1 MRGSTIAKL
10 AVALMASTPALAGQ
24 GAPDPGKQAF
34 APCAACHAVTPGAKR
49 VGPSL
54 HGIVGRKVASAP
66 GFAYSPALKGKAAAA
81 WTPANLDAFLTDP
94 RAWAPGNKMMYQGIK
109 DPDKRAAI
117 IKYLATLK

>member
-1 MRGSTIAKL
+1 MRGSTIAGL
-10 AVALMASTPALAGQ
+10 GVALMVGTPALAGQ

-54 HGIVGRKVASAP
+54 HGVVGRKVASAP
-66 GFAYSPALKGKAAAA
+66 GFNYSPALKGKAAAA

-94 RAWAPGNKMMYQGIK
+94 RVWAPGNKMMYQGIK
-109 DPDKRAAI
+109 DPAKRAAI

>member
-10 AVALMASTPALAGQ
+10 AVGLLASTPALAGQ

-34 APCAACHAVTPGAKR
+34 APCAACHGVTAGAKR
-49 VGPSL
+49 VGPTL
-54 HGIVGRKVASAP
+54 YGVVGRKVASTP
-66 GFAYSPALKGKAAAA
+66 GFAYSPALKAKGATA

-109 DPDKRAAI
+109 DPAKRAAI